1 MEYRVLEK
9 IATISLSNL
18 RSSRSIG
25 SVIVVLTAFMAALI
39 TNDVALIALVPL
51 TMIIAE
57 KAKFRSDVDCYYSE
71 SGC

>member
-1 MEYRVLEK
+1 
-9 IATISLSNL
+9 
-18 RSSRSIG
+18 
-25 SVIVVLTAFMAALI
+25 MAALI